1 MEALEQSIQ
10 TYELQLKQVNDAI
23 LASASDPS
31 QNQDL
36 VSLKTDL
43 EQLVS
48 LTKQNLVEL
57 KKEAL
62 LKELEQYDDKEEYA
76 DEQSFQK
83 REQINVEQETDQ
95 QDVSNSLNVSALEG
109 VKCQA
114 PFKSVNSAKEFYHN
128 AVIFATNT
136 DEDRIGHLSYEN
148 LHVRVVFSNPT
159 CQKMIPCKYY
169 LDGKC
174 NFSEDRCRHSH
185 GELVKLKS
193 LKEYLEPNY
202 AGLRE
207 GAGILANEESSNLWK
222 HATVEGVEHDGIH
235 GTTVHIRFS
244 HDSKNIVSLPLE
256 HVVPLNN
263 SLDEGDDSSDE
274 DEESSIRTADC
285 NPINETP
292 IVRDLL
298 DKIDGSVSAIG
309 GWESHT
315 KGIGSKLMAS
325 MGYIHGT
332 GLGKQSEGRR
342 EPVPI
347 LIYPPGCSIDYCMGI
362 KEKLGNKAEITSSN
376 SIFSAEKVLERARKK
391 EELKNLRKL
400 EREKSRASREK
411 SFFDLINS
419 KLVRNE
425 DNNEKCSSSV
435 NRSKE
440 TFSLHKQSSKSSS
453 SKRPTDVKSDGKAL
467 KVEEMR
473 TFEEIK
479 RKEKHIEKLEDS
491 LRRNKNS
498 GDRDILNQKLK
509 KEKHILS
516 SLKAR
521 ENSINKE
528 QSRQVSRKKLEIF

>member
-1 MEALEQSIQ
+1 MEALEQSIEA
-10 TYELQLKQVNDAI
+10 YELQLKQVNDAI
-23 LASASDPS
+23 LASASEPS
-31 QNQDL
+31 QNEDL
-36 VSLKTDL
+36 MSLKTDL

-62 LKELEQYDDKEEYA
+62 LKELEQYNDKEEYT
-76 DEQSFQK
+76 DDKSSQK
-83 REQINVEQETDQ
+83 REQIDVDQETDQ
-95 QDVSNSLNVSALEG
+95 QNVSNSLNVSALEG

-114 PFKSVNSAKEFYHN
+114 PFKSINSAKEFYHN
-128 AVIFATNT
+128 AVIFASNT
-136 DEDRIGHLSYEN
+136 DEDGVGHLSYEN

-185 GELVKLKS
+185 GELVRLAS

-202 AGLRE
+202 AELRE
-207 GAGILANEESSNLWK
+207 GVGVLANEESSNLWQ
-222 HATVEGVEHDGIH
+222 HATVEGVEHDGLL

-256 HVVPLNN
+256 HVAPLNN
-263 SLDEGDDSSDE
+263 SLDEEDDSSDE
-274 DEESSIRTADC
+274 EDESTIGGAYC
-285 NPINETP
+285 NPNNETP

-298 DKIDGSVSAIG
+298 DKIDGSMSAIG

-332 GLGKQSEGRR
+332 GLGKQCEGRR

-391 EELKNLRKL
+391 EELKNHRKI
-400 EREKSRASREK
+400 EKEKSRASREK

-419 KLVRNE
+419 KLARNDDKSVE
-425 DNNEKCSSSV
+425 CSSSL
-435 NRSKE
+435 NRNKQ
-440 TFSLHKQSSKSSS
+440 TFSLHKQLSKSSS
-453 SKRPTDVKSDGKAL
+453 SRRPTDVKSDGQAL
-467 KVEEMR
+467 KMEEMR

-479 RKEKHIEKLEDS
+479 RKEKHIEKLEES

-516 SLKAR
+516 NLKAR
-521 ENSINKE
+521 EKSINKE
-528 QSRQVSRKKLEIF
+528 QSRQVSRRKLEIF

>member
-1 MEALEQSIQ
+1 M
-10 TYELQLKQVNDAI
+10 
-23 LASASDPS
+23 
-31 QNQDL
+31 
-36 VSLKTDL
+36 
-43 EQLVS
+43 
-48 LTKQNLVEL
+48 
-57 KKEAL
+57 
-62 LKELEQYDDKEEYA
+62 
-76 DEQSFQK
+76 
-83 REQINVEQETDQ
+83 
-95 QDVSNSLNVSALEG
+95 
-109 VKCQA
+109 
-114 PFKSVNSAKEFYHN
+114 
-128 AVIFATNT
+128 
-136 DEDRIGHLSYEN
+136 
-148 LHVRVVFSNPT
+148 
-159 CQKMIPCKYY
+159 
-169 LDGKC
+169 
-174 NFSEDRCRHSH
+174 
-185 GELVKLKS
+185 
-193 LKEYLEPNY
+193 
-202 AGLRE
+202 
-207 GAGILANEESSNLWK
+207 
-222 HATVEGVEHDGIH
+222 
-235 GTTVHIRFS
+235 
-244 HDSKNIVSLPLE
+244 
-256 HVVPLNN
+256 
-263 SLDEGDDSSDE
+263 DEGDDSSDE

-347 LIYPPGCSIDYCMGI
+347 LIYPQGCSIDYCMGI

-425 DNNEKCSSSV
+425 DKIEKCSSSV

-479 RKEKHIEKLEDS
+479 RKEKHIEKLEES